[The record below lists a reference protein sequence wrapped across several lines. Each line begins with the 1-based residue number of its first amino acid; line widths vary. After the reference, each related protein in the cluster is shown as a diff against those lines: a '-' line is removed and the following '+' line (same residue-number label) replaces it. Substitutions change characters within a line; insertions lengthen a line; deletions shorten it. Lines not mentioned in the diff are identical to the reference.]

1 LSHILKFE
9 DSDLTVHIPFG
20 ELLLSTLLRHGI
32 IFPYACQSGMCGTC
46 KCQLIKG
53 RVDLDIYSDAVLT
66 ADEFQQGFI
75 LACRARLLSDVT
87 IRKLDS

>member
-1 LSHILKFE
+1 MSHLFKFE
-9 DSDLTVHIPFG
+9 DSDLTIEIPFR
-20 ELLLSTLLRHGI
+20 ELLLSTLLRRGI

-53 RVDLDIYSDAVLT
+53 RVDLDIYSDTALT

>member
-1 LSHILKFE
+1 
-9 DSDLTVHIPFG
+9 
-20 ELLLSTLLRHGI
+20 
-32 IFPYACQSGMCGTC
+32 MCGTC

-53 RVDLDIYSDAVLT
+53 RVDLDIYSDTALT

-87 IRKLDS
+87 IRKLDG

>member
-1 LSHILKFE
+1 MSHILKFE
-9 DSDLTVHIPFG
+9 DSDLTVRIPFG

>member
-1 LSHILKFE
+1 MSHLLKFE
-9 DSDLTVHIPFG
+9 DSDVSMRIPDG
-20 ELLLSTLLRHGI
+20 ALLLSTLLRHGI

-46 KCQLIKG
+46 KCHLIKG
-53 RVDLDIYSDAVLT
+53 KFDLDTYYDSALT
-66 ADEFQQGFI
+66 SVEFQQGLI

>member
-1 LSHILKFE
+1 
-9 DSDLTVHIPFG
+9 
-20 ELLLSTLLRHGI
+20 
-32 IFPYACQSGMCGTC
+32 MCGTC

-53 RVDLDIYSDAVLT
+53 RVDLDIYSDAALT

-75 LACRARLLSDVT
+75 LACRACLLSDVT

>member
-1 LSHILKFE
+1 MSFG
-9 DSDLTVHIPFG
+9 DLLVY
-20 ELLLSTLLRHGI
+20 TLVLYGI
-32 IFPYACQSGMCGTC
+32 IFPYACQSGRCGTC

-53 RVDLDIYSDAVLT
+53 RVDLDIYSDAALT

>member
-1 LSHILKFE
+1 MSHILKFE
-9 DSDLTVHIPFG
+9 DSDLTVHILFG
-20 ELLLSTLLRHGI
+20 ELLLSALLRHGI

-53 RVDLDIYSDAVLT
+53 RVDLDIYSDSALT